1 MTLTPVN
8 HCAEAARLRELHAAA
23 VSGEGVQF
31 ARFGEDEVRYYA
43 ANIDKLERL
52 IAYHEGLCMRRR
64 SRFAIRGRYSR
75 PY

>member
-1 MTLTPVN
+1 MPEPVN
-8 HCAEAARLRELHAAA
+8 HCAEAARLRELRAAA

-43 ANIDKLERL
+43 ANIEKLESL
-52 IAYHEGLCMRRR
+52 IAYHDSMCMRRR
-64 SRFAIRGRYSR
+64 RRFAIRGKFSR